1 MTSCGGSF
9 SSTKTTKKEFGI
21 EALEHTRNPKDVK
34 IVIKKIKQNLQEY
47 KGKTFEDIFYT
58 IYTTYKIHQ
67 KIGLLIIYDLSI
79 AICYFHNIIIDK
91 VYIIGNGPKRAIKL
105 LNIKTKTHNTN
116 NIKLKYVYI
125 SDIINAFNRNNY
137 ELEVEGGK
145 NNKNADVWES
155 YLCNWQ
161 KTQ

>member
-1 MTSCGGSF
+1 M
-9 SSTKTTKKEFGI
+9 
-21 EALEHTRNPKDVK
+21 
-34 IVIKKIKQNLQEY
+34 KKIKQNLQEY

-105 LNIKTKTHNTN
+105 LNIK
-116 NIKLKYVYI
+116 KLCVMEI
-125 SDIINAFNRNNY
+125 
-137 ELEVEGGK
+137 
-145 NNKNADVWES
+145 
-155 YLCNWQ
+155 
-161 KTQ
+161 